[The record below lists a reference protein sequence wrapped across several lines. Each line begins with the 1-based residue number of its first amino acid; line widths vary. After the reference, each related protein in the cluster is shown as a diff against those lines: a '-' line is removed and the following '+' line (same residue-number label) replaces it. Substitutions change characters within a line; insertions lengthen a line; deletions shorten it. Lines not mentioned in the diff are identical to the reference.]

1 MSYVAIAIR
10 AAPEQWS
17 ITFPDFPGE
26 STTVT
31 NTTSLVDDVQKEFTR
46 LIQRWTERGKPLP
59 PAGINLRIRRGALA
73 MLVSAEPEPGPPG
86 ALEQYILLRVPD
98 TSAPGFAE
106 EARRQS
112 RLIAEAEQ
120 TDEVRAEAEAWFD
133 ISDKTGWTP

>member
-1 MSYVAIAIR
+1 LYSYDRR
-10 AAPEQWS
+10 AGRA
-17 ITFPDFPGE
+17 
-26 STTVT
+26 
-31 NTTSLVDDVQKEFTR
+31 N
-46 LIQRWTERGKPLP
+46 PLE
-59 PAGINLRIRRGALA
+59 LA
-73 MLVSAEPEPGPPG
+73 VRHAAVLVSAEPEPGPPG

-120 TDEVRAEAEAWFD
+120 TDEARAEAEAWFD